1 MYNLQIEKC
10 RKYFKENY
18 FDLLEDSGIYFWI
31 AGGCVADNIFNRE
44 YRDVDLFF
52 RSKEE
57 SQKAIDFCVENYGFD
72 VIKKYN
78 MLEAF
83 LSHRMD
89 TWEFW
94 HYPNLNDLSPE
105 VCIKYFDFT
114 VNSCAIDSNLEFYY
128 CDSFFEDNKKKDL
141 VYTGNHYNLSNGR
154 HTTCVNR
161 LNRYNE
167 KGFSIKNLD
176 FWLKC
181 NSERTDMLLGREQ
194 WKPIIKTDLNII
206 VDKPNG

>member
-1 MYNLQIEKC
+1 MYNFRVEKC

-18 FDLLEDSGIYFWI
+18 FNLLRDSGVYFWI
-31 AGGCVADNIFNRE
+31 AGGCVADNIFDRE

-57 SQKAIDFCVENYGFD
+57 SQKAIDFCVANYGFD
-72 VIKKYN
+72 GIKKYN

-94 HYPNLNDLSPE
+94 HYPNFDDLTPT

-114 VNSCAIDSNLEFYY
+114 VNACAIDSDLNFYY
-128 CDSFFEDNKKKDL
+128 CEDFFEDNDNRNL

-154 HTTCVNR
+154 HTTCINR
-161 LNRYNE
+161 LYRYMQ
-167 KGFSIKNLD
+167 KGFDLKNLD
-176 FWLKC
+176 FWVES
-181 NSERTDMLLGREQ
+181 NAERTDMINGDTHWEPVIETQ
-194 WKPIIKTDLNII
+194 LNII
-206 VDKPNG
+206 VDRYNG